1 MGQPKYRQMTAQFQP
16 KAGVKPGR
24 EPKDDP
30 LVRKYGSGGR
40 QEVNLE
46 KGLLTYMLD
55 IEFSTADK
63 AVGKLWK
70 VLEKMK
76 VFDEWEA
83 HAVFGVRIKD
93 NGECDYFT
101 VPAPPDTSAS

>member
-1 MGQPKYRQMTAQFQP
+1 
-16 KAGVKPGR
+16 
-24 EPKDDP
+24 
-30 LVRKYGSGGR
+30 
-40 QEVNLE
+40 
-46 KGLLTYMLD
+46 MLD